1 MNTLHDS
8 AQLDESVRS
17 QEQVPATRVRRRG
30 GRRVVRAAG
39 AAGAKLP
46 VKVHERASAVKPTT
60 VSVPS
65 SASLAQETADD
76 RRRRLSVELF
86 SDPEAA
92 RRTAAKSEAASSSS
106 RRSRSTSRAVRP
118 ADGAVASDDS
128 PVAPSA
134 DCHVRRPMTSLLF
147 QEPVLPAQSSSDAL
161 VDDTEEEKKPRR
173 RRTRSHAS
181 REDRSPRATK
191 ADNGRTDAKSDD
203 DTDTETGAKS
213 DRTRRRLNA
222 EERAAAAEIE
232 QIEEDIKRER
242 SRRYPR
248 SGSSE
253 GTVDS
258 ADEDPRQ
265 SEESGEATT
274 MTRRRRPT
282 KRIVA
287 PSATTSRYKRE
298 QQYIEKIK
306 DVEGSTRLEAKRQR
320 RRDNRRERSRQTLIT
335 EQDFLARRENVDR
348 QMIVRE
354 KGRHTQISVIEDDIL
369 VEHYVS
375 DIDEVSTVGN
385 IYLGRVQN
393 VLPSM
398 EAAFVNIGEARNG
411 VLYSGEVNWDSARLE
426 GHPRR
431 IELAYHSGAPILVQV
446 TKDPIGHKGARLTSQ
461 VTLAGRY
468 IVLVPFGGMT
478 GVSRKLPDRERARLK
493 KIVDNLGAKNFG
505 IIIRTAAEGASE
517 EAVAKDYQMLLAQW
531 NDVLKQY
538 DEFEDSHRPRLLR
551 GEQDV
556 AIRVVRDTFNDD
568 FRQLVVE
575 GENVYG
581 RIKHYLSTMAP
592 DLLGRL
598 HYWDPAEH
606 AGQDVFDRWKIDGQL
621 RKGMERQ
628 VYLPSGGSLVIDR
641 TEAMTTIDVNT
652 GRFIGKGK
660 SLEETV
666 TRCNLEAAEEI
677 VRQLRLRD
685 IGGMIMIDF
694 VDMVLESN
702 RDLVLHRLVEC
713 LSRDHT
719 KHQVAEVTS
728 LGLVQMTRKRVGQG
742 LVEAFSEECPTCH
755 GRGFIIHE
763 DPTIDS
769 SADDPYEVKGGDPF
783 EKPRGRHHAEQQ
795 HATASARES
804 ALMPTGSSTEVKAKL
819 AAIAAAA
826 TKRSERAGSTDEKD
840 RSEE

>member
-46 VKVHERASAVKPTT
+46 VKVHEGASAVEPTT

-65 SASLAQETADD
+65 SASLAQTADD
-76 RRRRLSVELF
+76 RRRRLPAELF
-86 SDPEAA
+86 SDPEVA

-118 ADGAVASDDS
+118 ADGAAASDDS
-128 PVAPSA
+128 SVAPSA

-147 QEPVLPAQSSSDAL
+147 QEPVLPAQSSSDAF
-161 VDDTEEEKKPRR
+161 VDDTEEEKKKPRR

-181 REDRSPRATK
+181 REDCSPRATK
-191 ADNGRTDAKSDD
+191 ADNGRTDAKADD
-203 DTDTETGAKS
+203 DTETGAKS

-253 GTVDS
+253 GTADS

-274 MTRRRRPT
+274 MTRRRRST
-282 KRIVA
+282 KRIAA
-287 PSATTSRYKRE
+287 PSTTTSRYKRE

-431 IELAYHSGAPILVQV
+431 IELAYHSGAQSWSRSRR
-446 TKDPIGHKGARLTSQ
+446 TRSATR
-461 VTLAGRY
+461 
-468 IVLVPFGGMT
+468 VP
-478 GVSRKLPDRERARLK
+478 V
-493 KIVDNLGAKNFG
+493 
-505 IIIRTAAEGASE
+505 
-517 EAVAKDYQMLLAQW
+517 
-531 NDVLKQY
+531 
-538 DEFEDSHRPRLLR
+538 
-551 GEQDV
+551 
-556 AIRVVRDTFNDD
+556 
-568 FRQLVVE
+568 
-575 GENVYG
+575 
-581 RIKHYLSTMAP
+581 
-592 DLLGRL
+592 
-598 HYWDPAEH
+598 
-606 AGQDVFDRWKIDGQL
+606 
-621 RKGMERQ
+621 
-628 VYLPSGGSLVIDR
+628 
-641 TEAMTTIDVNT
+641 
-652 GRFIGKGK
+652 
-660 SLEETV
+660 
-666 TRCNLEAAEEI
+666 
-677 VRQLRLRD
+677 
-685 IGGMIMIDF
+685 
-694 VDMVLESN
+694 
-702 RDLVLHRLVEC
+702 
-713 LSRDHT
+713 
-719 KHQVAEVTS
+719 
-728 LGLVQMTRKRVGQG
+728 
-742 LVEAFSEECPTCH
+742 
-755 GRGFIIHE
+755 
-763 DPTIDS
+763 
-769 SADDPYEVKGGDPF
+769 
-783 EKPRGRHHAEQQ
+783 
-795 HATASARES
+795 
-804 ALMPTGSSTEVKAKL
+804 
-819 AAIAAAA
+819 
-826 TKRSERAGSTDEKD
+826 
-840 RSEE
+840 